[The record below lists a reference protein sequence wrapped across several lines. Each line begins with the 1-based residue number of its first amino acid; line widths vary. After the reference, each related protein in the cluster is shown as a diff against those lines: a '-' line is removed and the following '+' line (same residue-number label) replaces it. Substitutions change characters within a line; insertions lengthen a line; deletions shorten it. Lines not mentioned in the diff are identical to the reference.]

1 MSARQHLLFRSV
13 ILSCILLFVI
23 FGVTG
28 SVLSVPSIN
37 ISGNDDYY
45 VWGTVQ
51 EISFPLHYR
60 ILLYVE
66 HPDGKWYGPVMEP
79 NSTMPGLGPDMKWK
93 IRYYS
98 GDQDLTDKAF
108 QVYLIEKGVT
118 LNQVMIQGA
127 GNISL
132 FYTTVAAR
140 SEAERR

>member
-28 SVLSVPSIN
+28 SVSSSPSIN
-37 ISGNDDYY
+37 ISGNDEYY

-51 EISFPLHYR
+51 EISFPLHYQ
-60 ILLYVE
+60 ILLYLE
-66 HPDGKWYGPVMEP
+66 HPDGKWYGPVTEA
-79 NSTMPGLGPDMKWK
+79 NNTIPGLGPDMRWK

-108 QVYLIEKGVT
+108 RVYVIEKGVT

-127 GNISL
+127 RNISL
-132 FYTTVAAR
+132 FYANVAAG
-140 SEAERR
+140 SEAERK